1 MRKFIHQGLKKGE
14 ELLRSLS
21 RKSNVNII
29 GLKHKLKNTLMGL
42 IVELEEDRFLKIFI
56 GRCLSR

>member
-1 MRKFIHQGLKKGE
+1 MRKFIHQGLKKEE
-14 ELLRSLS
+14 ELSLS

-29 GLKHKLKNTLMGL
+29 GLKHKLKNTLMVL